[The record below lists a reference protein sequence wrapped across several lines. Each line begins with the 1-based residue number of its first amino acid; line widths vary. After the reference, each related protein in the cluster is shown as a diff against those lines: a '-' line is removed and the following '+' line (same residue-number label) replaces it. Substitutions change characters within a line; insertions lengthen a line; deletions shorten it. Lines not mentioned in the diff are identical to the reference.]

1 VVTTG
6 DFASLY
12 AKLAGAHWRLMTPPQ
27 HLWYF
32 TRESIARLGQSL
44 RLRLESFGHPW
55 KVVPMSLIMFQI
67 GRMLG
72 MRTAGASAASRLG
85 LPVNLFDAMRIVLR
99 KE

>member
-1 VVTTG
+1 MVTTG

-12 AKLAGAHWRLMTPPQ
+12 AKPAGAHWRLMTPPQ

-55 KVVPMSLIMFQI
+55 KVVPMSLLMFQI
-67 GRMLG
+67 GRMHRHARRRSISG
-72 MRTAGASAASRLG
+72 EPPGIAGES
-85 LPVNLFDAMRIVLR
+85 LR
-99 KE
+99 RHAHRVEKE